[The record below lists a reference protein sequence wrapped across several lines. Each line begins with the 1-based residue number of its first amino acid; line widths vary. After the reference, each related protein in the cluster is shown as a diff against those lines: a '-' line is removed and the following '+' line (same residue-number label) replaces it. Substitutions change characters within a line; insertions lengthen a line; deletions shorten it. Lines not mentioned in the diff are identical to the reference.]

1 MAKQAIT
8 KERWNQAQVGEKKF
22 HEQEPMEQSYKH
34 YENTFNYYFKYL
46 GIDKD
51 LQGKTVI
58 EIGPARCAGLLYCEN
73 FGESYIME
81 PTVYEGVQ
89 EYYDSKGINI
99 IRELYEDCDSPDV
112 DEIWM
117 FNLMQ
122 HVQDPDALI
131 SKAKKH
137 AKVIRFFEPIDLGT
151 NLEHPFT
158 FSEADYR
165 DYFGDCVKRY
175 ESIGEPG
182 FHGANCVY
190 GTYICEDN
198 ND

>member
-1 MAKQAIT
+1 MKQSIT
-8 KERWNQAQVGEKKF
+8 QQRWEQAQVGEKKF
-22 HEQEPMEQSYKH
+22 HEQEAMEKSYEH
-34 YENTFNYYFKYL
+34 YKNTFHYYFKYL
-46 GIDKD
+46 GINSSD
-51 LQGKTVI
+51 LEGKKII

-73 FGESYIME
+73 FGESYIIE
-81 PTVYEGVQ
+81 PTVYDGVQ
-89 EYYDSKGINI
+89 KYYDDKGIGI
-99 IRELYEDCDSPDV
+99 IRELFEDCDPPQV

-122 HVQDPDALI
+122 HVKDPDALI
-131 SKAKKH
+131 EKAKKYS
-137 AKVIRFFEPIDLGT
+137 KVIRFFEPIDLGT

-165 DYFGDCVKRY
+165 NYFGDCVTQYK
-175 ESIGEPG
+175 SIGEPG

-190 GTYICEDN
+190 GTYICE